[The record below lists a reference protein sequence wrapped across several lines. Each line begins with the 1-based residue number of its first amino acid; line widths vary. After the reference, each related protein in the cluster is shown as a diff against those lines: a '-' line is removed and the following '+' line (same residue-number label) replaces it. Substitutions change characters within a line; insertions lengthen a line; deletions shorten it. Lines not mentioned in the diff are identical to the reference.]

1 MKLVIRIFAVLV
13 VIWVILLAV
22 GFVLPGHY
30 RVERTVLVAAKP
42 EAVYPLVA
50 DLKAWKRW
58 GVWFAR
64 DPGMQISY
72 SPATNEVG
80 AWSQWKSK
88 TQGDGKMTISSVRPP
103 EYFEYRME
111 FTDMNMVSTGTMG
124 LKAADGG
131 TRVSMTMEGDL
142 GRSPVNRW
150 FGVFMDKL
158 VGPDFDQGLAN
169 LKRIAEEQ
177 PR

>member
-1 MKLVIRIFAVLV
+1 MKLVVRIFAVLV
-13 VIWVILLAV
+13 GIWVILLGI

-30 RVERTVLVAAKP
+30 RVERTTFIAAKP
-42 EAVYPLVA
+42 EAVYPLVS

-64 DPGMQISY
+64 DPAMEISY
-72 SPATNEVG
+72 SPFSSEIG

-88 TQGDGKMTISSVRPP
+88 SQGDGKMTISAVRPP
-103 EYFEYRME
+103 EYFEYRMD

-124 LKAADGG
+124 LKPVEGG
-131 TRVSMTMEGDL
+131 TRVSMTMEGNL

-150 FGVFMDKL
+150 FGVFMGRL
-158 VGPDFDQGLAN
+158 VGPDFDEGLAN
-169 LKRIAEEQ
+169 LKRIAEEG